1 METHKLSLEGEY
13 DLARRDEIARLFDL
27 LDGNGAVVIDLT
39 NVTCLD
45 STILNELARLR
56 RHGADRSVLLT
67 GANAHIR
74 RLFKVVRF
82 DELFDIADTTASD

>member
-27 LDGNGAVVIDLT
+27 LDGDGAVIDLT
-39 NVTCLD
+39 NVTYLD

-82 DELFDIADTTASD
+82 DEVFDIADTTASD

>member
-27 LDGNGAVVIDLT
+27 LDGDGAVIDLT
-39 NVTCLD
+39 NVTYLD